1 MFDEL
6 YCLLRFEKKKKK
18 KRVEEG
24 HQSIKYILKC
34 ALTIR
39 SPYDNVRFDLD

>member
-6 YCLLRFEKKKKK
+6 YCLLLFEKKKKNG
-18 KRVEEG
+18 VEEG

-34 ALTIR
+34 TLMIR
-39 SPYDNVRFDLD
+39 SPYDNVQFDLD